1 MEVPGAFDQAA
12 GNVQTTRQRSAAD
25 LARMSPEKG
34 REAAVEFEGFFIAS
48 ALESMFSGIETDGL
62 FGGGHGEQVFRSML
76 LQEYGKSIA
85 ERGGIGIADSV
96 QREIIRLQEVQ
107 NSDPK

>member
-1 MEVPGAFDQAA
+1 MAISGINDQTAA
-12 GNVQTTRQRSAAD
+12 TMQTARQRSAAD
-25 LARMSPEKG
+25 LARLAPEKA

-76 LQEYGKSIA
+76 LQETGKSIA
-85 ERGGIGIADSV
+85 ARGGIGIADAV
-96 QREIIRLQEVQ
+96 QREIIRLQEAQ
-107 NSDPK
+107 TNDPK